1 MTKEEKVYNIVA
13 EKPFY
18 IQLGGE
24 KVRLLPT
31 TLSDDYKIGSI
42 IAKISDVVDSEFITD
57 KDILS
62 LLNAK
67 EIATIISTLAKSTI
81 GNSFINSIDTYF
93 RRRKAYNL
101 AYKKASKEQIGIAIV
116 SIIPQM
122 QLFFYRRCIISLKGM
137 ATMKPTKETE
147 AIAPM
152 PS

>member
-31 TLSDDYKIGSI
+31 TLSDDYKIASI
-42 IAKISDVVDSEFITD
+42 VAKIRDVVDSEYITD
-57 KDILS
+57 KDMLS

-81 GNSFINSIDTYF
+81 SNKIINRIDTYF

-101 AYKKASKEQIGIAIV
+101 AYRKASKEEIGVAIV

-122 QLFFYRRCIISLKGM
+122 QLFFYRRCIITLKGM
-137 ATMKPTKETE
+137 NTLKPTKEIE
-147 AIAPM
+147 ATAHTHL
-152 PS
+152 